1 LRWVSELIKPD
12 TRSWDEATVRKYF
25 YPHDAE
31 DILAI
36 KLTQRPSDDLR
47 QWDLYREVSV

>member
-1 LRWVSELIKPD
+1 MEVLGKMKETRLHWVSELIKPD

-36 KLTQRPSDDLR
+36 KLTQAF
-47 QWDLYREVSV
+47 